1 MVAGFPLF
9 SNFDQC
15 PFDGVFM
22 VNWVF
27 ISGLLPCFVFFKFL
41 FACYYHHVRFWS
53 CVMIVNF
60 LVIF

>member
-22 VNWVF
+22 VNWVVM
-27 ISGLLPCFVFFKFL
+27 SGLLPCFVFF
-41 FACYYHHVRFWS
+41 S
-53 CVMIVNF
+53 NF
-60 LVIF
+60 YLPVIIIMCDFGVVL